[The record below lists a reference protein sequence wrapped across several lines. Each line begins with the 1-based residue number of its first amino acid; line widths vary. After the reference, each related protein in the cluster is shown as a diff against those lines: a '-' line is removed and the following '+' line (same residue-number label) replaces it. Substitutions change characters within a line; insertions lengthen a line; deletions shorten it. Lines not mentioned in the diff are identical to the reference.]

1 MKGRFFF
8 THLRRVLAFVSLCAM
23 TSVSASAQERVLHS
37 LANNGKDATDPLGGL
52 IFDSHGHLYGTAR
65 AGGVYNF
72 GAVFEL
78 TPTVT
83 GGWSEKVLH
92 SFNSTNGDGTNPY
105 ASLILDADGNL
116 YGTSCYGGAYQNGT
130 VFELTPSSSGS
141 WTETV
146 LHSFTGKDGGCSFA
160 PLIFD
165 AAGDLYGT
173 TYQGGAYGWGTV
185 FELIRSAGGTWTEK
199 VLHNFNNNARGYYL
213 QNGLISDAS
222 GNLYGTAHGGSS
234 GIVFELIRGATGGWS
249 EKVLHTFHGPDGCDP
264 EALIFDAAGNLYGTT
279 YTGGEYDDGTVFEL
293 SSNTAGGWTEKVLH
307 SFNGS
312 DGDYCYA
319 GVVFDT
325 AGNLYGTMVEG
336 GTYNHGTVFELT
348 PGVGN
353 WTEKTLHSF
362 NSKDGS
368 YTWAPLILDSTRNV
382 YEVTAS
388 GGATGY
394 GTVFEIKQ

>member
-1 MKGRFFF
+1 
-8 THLRRVLAFVSLCAM
+8 V
-23 TSVSASAQERVLHS
+23 ASSSILTDIYTVTAQ
-37 LANNGKDATDPLGGL
+37 
-52 IFDSHGHLYGTAR
+52 
-65 AGGVYNF
+65 AGGVYNS

-105 ASLILDADGNL
+105 ASLVLDAHGNL
-116 YGTSCYGGAYQNGT
+116 YGTTCYGGANGNGA
-130 VFELTPSSSGS
+130 VFELTPSLSGT

-146 LHSFTGKDGGCSFA
+146 LHSFTGEDGSCSFA

-165 AAGDLYGT
+165 TAGNLYGT
-173 TYQGGAYGWGTV
+173 AYNGGAYGWGAV
-185 FELIRSAGGTWTEK
+185 FELIRSSGGTWTEK
-199 VLHNFNNNARGYYL
+199 VLHSFSVNSPRGYWP
-213 QNGLISDAS
+213 QNGLVFDAS
-222 GNLYGTAHGGSS
+222 GNLYGTANGGTIYGGSS
-234 GIVFELIRGATGGWS
+234 RGVVFELMRTTTGGWS
-249 EKVLHTFHGPDGCDP
+249 YKVLHTFTGPDGSGA
-264 EALIFDAAGNLYGTT
+264 EALIFDAAGKLYGTT
-279 YTGGEYDDGTVFEL
+279 YVGGAYDDGTVFEL
-293 SSNTAGGWTEKVLH
+293 SRNTAGGWTEKVLH

-348 PGVGN
+348 PEAGS

-368 YTWAPLILDSTRNV
+368 YTWAPLVLDSTGNL
-382 YEVTAS
+382 YGVTGS

-394 GTVFEIKQ
+394 GTVFEIKR